1 MGSFM
6 KRIYLLGQVEPNL
19 QDILDY
25 LPDTMVLHETLSVLV
40 ATTNK
45 KAAMTIKLR
54 DIRASELI
62 VCFLPQKYSM
72 TAEDVFTLSFAAGL
86 GKQLAFVSEM
96 KEVSPHIIFFEAFPY
111 LVFNDLDELVE
122 YIRLDVR

>member
-1 MGSFM
+1 M
-6 KRIYLLGQVEPNL
+6 KRIYLVGEVEPNL
-19 QDILDY
+19 KDMVEY
-25 LPDTMVLHETLSVLV
+25 LPDTVILYETLSVLV
-40 ATTNK
+40 STTNK

-54 DIRASELI
+54 DIRASELV
-62 VCFLPQKYSM
+62 VCFLPQKYSL

-96 KEVSPHIIFFEAFPY
+96 KEVSPHLIFFEAFPY
-111 LVFNDLDELVE
+111 LVFNDIDELIE